1 MLGLEGREGA
11 SLVTR
16 YDRLLGALDRANEG
30 WTLHSETSPSP
41 DLQEAASIVFDLL
54 YDLDYET
61 GGELVP
67 RLAGVYG
74 YLADELLSIGR
85 TRDRSR
91 LGDIR
96 RVVGVLRAAV

>member
-1 MLGLEGREGA
+1 MLGLEGRGPT
-11 SLVTR
+11 SLEAR
-16 YDRLLGALDRANEG
+16 YDRLIHALDRANLG
-30 WTLHSETSPSP
+30 WELQADAGRCA

-54 YDLDYET
+54 YDLDYEK

-85 TRDRSR
+85 THDRAR
-91 LGDIR
+91 LADVR
-96 RVVGVLRAAV
+96 RAVRVLRGAV